1 MLLNNLEKIN
11 LLKTTFKKKIKK
23 VVFVCPPD
31 VDKLQ
36 FSYDVAKRKR
46 YLNYPPYG
54 LGLLAEKIKLKNVK
68 SQIINLQ
75 NDVLREAILSE
86 NEEKFD
92 YDSVWKKSLE
102 NLEADIFALTCMFS
116 QTHISFQSVSNH
128 LKQQYP
134 NVPQVAGGV
143 HVTNAIV
150 ETNTR
155 EKFYNDLKDV
165 NLFFLYEGD
174 LAFLSFVETINE
186 NKNQLFQVANRE
198 IGIIPEKAVPSKEDI
213 CVIPSWELM
222 PPNET
227 SKWGKVGAFYFLK
240 KEKPV
245 TATVLANRGCRAQCT
260 FCSVRNFNGV
270 GVRRRSVDSVIDEL
284 SMLKNDFGVNHIM
297 WLDDDFLY
305 DKKEAYNLFN
315 KMIQKNINIT
325 WDCSNGVIAASC
337 TEELM
342 DAAEKSG
349 CLGLILGMESGNR
362 KILKSIKKPG
372 TVETFLKAAEVL
384 KKYEKIHSRVF
395 LMIGFPNETF
405 AQIQDTLNVAL
416 EMNLDWYNIAPLQP
430 LPNTPIYES
439 MLAQNLIDE
448 NKNFTDLKFNSGPT
462 SRAADK
468 KNKGRDLLSSDFK
481 DIFLGKLSDIPDLKE
496 IDLVWAYLNFHLNF
510 KRLFDENREIKLD
523 LNRKYLDHISDK
535 IAPDNAIAI
544 FFSCYLDKKIEQK
557 ININKIQTL
566 EDILNKSPYWMK
578 RFDDF
583 KLDVE
588 SLK

>member
-1 MLLNNLEKIN
+1 MLLNNSEKIN

-31 VDKLQ
+31 VDKFQ

-92 YDSVWKKSLE
+92 YDLVWKKSLE

-116 QTHISFQSVSNH
+116 QTHISFQSVSNY

-150 ETNTR
+150 EANTR

-315 KMIQKNINIT
+315 TMIQKNINIT

-481 DIFLGKLSDIPDLKE
+481 DIF
-496 IDLVWAYLNFHLNF
+496 
-510 KRLFDENREIKLD
+510 
-523 LNRKYLDHISDK
+523 
-535 IAPDNAIAI
+535 
-544 FFSCYLDKKIEQK
+544 
-557 ININKIQTL
+557 
-566 EDILNKSPYWMK
+566 
-578 RFDDF
+578 
-583 KLDVE
+583 
-588 SLK
+588 SLKIYL

>member
-1 MLLNNLEKIN
+1 MLLNNSEKIN

-31 VDKLQ
+31 VDKFQ

-92 YDSVWKKSLE
+92 YDLVWKKSLE

-116 QTHISFQSVSNH
+116 QTHISFQSVSNY

-150 ETNTR
+150 EANTR

-315 KMIQKNINIT
+315 TMIQKNINIT

-481 DIFLGKLSDIPDLKE
+481 DIFSGKLSDIPDLKE